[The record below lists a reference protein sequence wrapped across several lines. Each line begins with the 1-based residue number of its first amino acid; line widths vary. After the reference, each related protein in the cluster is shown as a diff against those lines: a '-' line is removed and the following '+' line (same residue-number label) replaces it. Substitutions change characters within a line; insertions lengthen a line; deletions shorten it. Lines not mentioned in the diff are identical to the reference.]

1 MAGSRTPSLSGRDQT
16 PGETQGRDCVA
27 GFAPGPL
34 VTLVGPLWQPTRDK
48 PRFTTDQGLLSL
60 ARTVRLMPER
70 DRTVFYAEDEGVVRA
85 TAFMAANAGHT
96 RLDELL
102 AQTPDGR
109 QLAAALTA
117 TSRPWA
123 DKEEVWWEVSH
134 RLARAASGIVQV
146 FGPARLV
153 EDRPIEEFRHKYQ
166 RNAYANTVFEK
177 VEWPEL
183 EQNLAVTQVYYNGEL
198 YDA

>member
-1 MAGSRTPSLSGRDQT
+1 MAGSRTPSLLGLDPL
-16 PGETQGRDCVA
+16 PGETPRRDCVA
-27 GFAPGPL
+27 GFAPGSVVAL
-34 VTLVGPLWQPTRDK
+34 VRPWPQPVRDK
-48 PRFTTDQGLLSL
+48 PRLTTDLGLLSL
-60 ARTVRLMPER
+60 ARTVQLTPER
-70 DRTVFYAEDEGVVRA
+70 DRAVFYAEDEGVLRA

-102 AQTPDGR
+102 AQTAEGQ
-109 QLAAALTA
+109 QLAAALMA
-117 TSRPWA
+117 TSRPWS
-123 DKEEVWWEVSH
+123 DKEEVWWELSH

-153 EDRPIEEFRHKYQ
+153 EDRPLEEFRHKYQ

-183 EQNLAVTQVYYNGEL
+183 EQNPAVTHVYYNGQR
-198 YDA
+198 YDE